1 MCRFLP
7 ANEKKNLIF
16 FCFGRPLWKKNEREK
31 GREKREI
38 YSLVVFVQRGRH
50 AFFCSFAGK
59 NPTHA
64 DLISALFFFNNNNT
78 YYTHTHTQRALFLSL
93 DDDEND
99 NKRRSVLFLRSLRF
113 RLEVY
118 VFGAEND
125 SSRSGNRV
133 RTKRFFS
140 LFVLRSETLI
150 TLWLLAAV
158 SLFH

>member
-1 MCRFLP
+1 V
-7 ANEKKNLIF
+7 
-16 FCFGRPLWKKNEREK
+16 FC
-31 GREKREI
+31 
-38 YSLVVFVQRGRH
+38 
-50 AFFCSFAGK
+50 
-59 NPTHA
+59 
-64 DLISALFFFNNNNT
+64 
-78 YYTHTHTQRALFLSL
+78 
-93 DDDEND
+93 
-99 NKRRSVLFLRSLRF
+99 SLRF

-125 SSRSGNRV
+125 VSRSGNRV